1 MQTDPHP
8 SILPVCPFLPYHNLI
23 VRHFVQHVDSKVS
36 AILGEGSIGIT
47 QRRDKLFIRLKKV
60 LGSHLVVHI
69 LCQIG
74 TRQDQD
80 HWSQQNP
87 FDGSVR
93 FFHGSVSHNHLNILE
108 IEVRSEEHTSE

>member
-8 SILPVCPFLPYHNLI
+8 SILPVCPFVPYHNLI
-23 VRHFVQHVDSKVS
+23 GRHFGQHVDSKVS

-93 FFHGSVSHNHLNILE
+93 FFHGSVS
-108 IEVRSEEHTSE
+108 RSEEHTSELQSRGHLV